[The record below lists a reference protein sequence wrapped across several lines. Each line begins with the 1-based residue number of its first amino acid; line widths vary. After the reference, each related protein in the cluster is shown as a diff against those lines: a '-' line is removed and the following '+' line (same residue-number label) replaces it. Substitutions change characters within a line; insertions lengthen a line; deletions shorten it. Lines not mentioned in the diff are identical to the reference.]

1 MGAAAALGAAVF
13 WAATNL
19 ILRQQVGK
27 LGGATAQAWRTVVST
42 LVFGLIFLAFRS
54 PRDLLTIPA
63 RTLAILLLAVLL
75 SMVIGDI
82 LQFTAVRRLGIAL
95 ALPIASCY
103 PLFTLLIAAATL
115 GEAPTLRAASGALL
129 VVAGVIL
136 VALPRRALLEDGTAL
151 QATPDT
157 GHWVGVAFAL
167 GSAVC
172 VAAATILTRAAIRDL
187 DILTANMFRLPFS
200 AALCTLISTVER
212 RQPPWRVERQSIL
225 PLCLAGLTGLGSGL
239 CYLSAIKLVG
249 ASTTATLN
257 AAGPI
262 FGLLGAVTF
271 LRERPTQRNIVGT
284 LIAFLGVALVV

>member
-13 WAATNL
+13 WAATN
-19 ILRQQVGK
+19 IVLRHQIGK

-42 LVFGLIFLAFRS
+42 LIFALIFLALRD

-63 RTLAILLLAVLL
+63 RTLAILLLSVLL

-95 ALPIASCY
+95 AMPIASCY
-103 PLFTLLIAAATL
+103 PLFTLIIAAVSL
-115 GEAPTLRAASGALL
+115 GEAPTVRAIVGALL

-136 VALPRRALLEDGTAL
+136 VALPRRTLVEGTL
-151 QATPDT
+151 VRLPQHT
-157 GHWVGVAFAL
+157 GHWMGVAFAL
-167 GSAVC
+167 ASAVC
-172 VAAATILTRAAIRDL
+172 VAGATALTRVAIQDF

-200 AALCTLISTVER
+200 ATLCTLISTVER
-212 RQPPWRVERQSIL
+212 RQPPWRVERTSIL
-225 PLCLAGLTGLGSGL
+225 PLCLAGFTGLASGL

-262 FGLLGAVTF
+262 FGLLGAVIF
-271 LRERPTQRNIVGT
+271 LRERPTQRNIAGT

>member
-19 ILRQQVGK
+19 ILRQQIAK

-42 LVFGLIFLAFRS
+42 LVFGLIFLALRD
-54 PRDLLTIPA
+54 PRDLLTIPL
-63 RTLAILLLAVLL
+63 RTLGILLLSVLL

-95 ALPIASCY
+95 AMPIASCY
-103 PLFTLLIAAATL
+103 PLFTLVIAAVTL
-115 GEAPTLRAASGALL
+115 AEAPTVRSIVGALL
-129 VVAGVIL
+129 VIAGVIL
-136 VALPRRALLEDGTAL
+136 VALPRRSLVEELTPQAAQRTA
-151 QATPDT
+151 
-157 GHWVGVAFAL
+157 HWTGVAFAL
-167 GSAVC
+167 GSPVC
-172 VAAATILTRAAIRDL
+172 VAGATALTRVAIKDF

-200 AALCTLISTVER
+200 ATLCTLISTVER

-225 PLCLAGLTGLGSGL
+225 SLCLAGFSGLASGL

-262 FGLLGAVTF
+262 FGLLGAVVF
-271 LRERPTQRNIVGT
+271 LRERPTQRNIAGT
-284 LIAFLGVALVV
+284 LIAFLGVALVA